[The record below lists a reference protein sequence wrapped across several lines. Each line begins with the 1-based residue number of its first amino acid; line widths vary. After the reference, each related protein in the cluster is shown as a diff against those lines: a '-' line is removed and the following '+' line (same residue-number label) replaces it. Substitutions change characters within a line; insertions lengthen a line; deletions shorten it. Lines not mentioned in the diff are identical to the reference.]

1 MHLNTIQSFYYLFI
15 PQPLPFYGLGTPF
28 EMVLQDQGCII
39 SGTAVQNILKLAVK
53 ILLNLPSKI
62 RPKMNLFLE
71 VFQDNIN

>member
-1 MHLNTIQSFYYLFI
+1 
-15 PQPLPFYGLGTPF
+15 
-28 EMVLQDQGCII
+28 MVLQDQGCII
-39 SGTAVQNILKLAVK
+39 SGNAVQNILKLAVK